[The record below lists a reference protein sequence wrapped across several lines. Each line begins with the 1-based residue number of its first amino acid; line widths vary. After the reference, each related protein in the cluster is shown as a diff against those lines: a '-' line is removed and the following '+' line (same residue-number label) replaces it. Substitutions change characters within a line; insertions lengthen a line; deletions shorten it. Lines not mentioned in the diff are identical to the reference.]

1 MGRPAFFRQRML
13 SQTASLEAKSLFN
26 YLVGEVRARRE
37 VSLEEAILLA
47 RDIQDYLEHS
57 LLERALGEIEFS
69 AISGRGNHQKRGRA
83 DQEEKL
89 VRLEVVAEED
99 IELMNEFGVVAFH
112 QGRLARL
119 IEEAWAQGAILDGA
133 RLCVLFPETH
143 RGIRSLLQALWEKGA
158 YLPVAGMKKAN
169 RDLMQ
174 DLRSVLAID
183 RYLGGGDLTTIRRE
197 LAVSASRW
205 HRWWHDFKEM
215 VVSDGCQV
223 TRLPREE
230 GIPVEVAESWR
241 RLWARHLQKDPM
253 LPSRLGLD
261 RGGGLRQEAQG
272 TWSRRAF
279 EELLC
284 QRHGYSP
291 AAAEQMLDE
300 LKDLADRLNREQRSP
315 GAIVYQAVSDREP
328 AGKKLAECELKTVVL
343 DYVVPEDWELMTR
356 DNTRALKWS
365 RLVRLATQ
373 ARVQG
378 ATLSQPDL
386 AFLLGLSTRSVQGL
400 LKAHPNVV
408 VPTRGLV
415 ADMGPV
421 PSHVDRIIGL
431 YMDGYTETEI
441 VHRTGHSYESVESYL
456 LDFARVAYLL
466 EKGLPVPAIRKVLGC
481 SRRLVEKHV
490 SLYREFS
497 GPDHAFTMARVRR
510 LAEAHPV
517 KKKQHAKEE

>member
-1 MGRPAFFRQRML
+1 MGRPTFFRQRML
-13 SQTASLEAKSLFN
+13 TQTASLEAKGLFN
-26 YLVGEVRARRE
+26 YLVSEVRARRE
-37 VSLEEAILLA
+37 VPLEEAILLA
-47 RDIQDYLEHS
+47 RDIQDYLEHN
-57 LLERALGEIEFS
+57 LLDRALGEIEFS
-69 AISGRGNHQKRGRA
+69 AINGRDNHQKRGRA
-83 DQEEKL
+83 GQEEKL

-99 IELMNEFGVVAFH
+99 IELMSEFGTVAFH

-119 IEEAWAQGAILDGA
+119 IEEAWAQGAILDGP

-174 DLRSVLAID
+174 DLRGVLVID
-183 RYLGGGDLTTIRRE
+183 RYLGGGDLTAIRRE
-197 LAVSASRW
+197 LAVSISRW

-215 VVSDGCQV
+215 VVNGGRQV
-223 TRLPREE
+223 RQLPREL
-230 GIPVEVAESWR
+230 GTPVEVVESWR
-241 RLWARHLQKDPM
+241 KLWVRHLEEDPS
-253 LPSRLGLD
+253 LPCRLGLD
-261 RGGGLRQEAQG
+261 RSDLRRDGQG

-343 DYVVPEDWELMTR
+343 DYVVPDDWELMTR
-356 DNTRALKWS
+356 DNTQALKWS

-373 ARVQG
+373 ARAQG

-386 AFLLGLSTRSVQGL
+386 ALLLGLSTRSVQGL

-415 ADMGPV
+415 TDMGPV
-421 PSHVDRIIGL
+421 PSHVDKIISL

-441 VHRTGHSYESVESYL
+441 VRRTGHSYDSVENYL
-456 LDFARVAYLL
+456 LDFARVAYLT
-466 EKGLPVPAIRKVLGC
+466 EQGLPVPAIRKVLGC

-490 SLYREFS
+490 NLYREFS
-497 GPDHAFTMARVRR
+497 GPDHAFMMAKVRR